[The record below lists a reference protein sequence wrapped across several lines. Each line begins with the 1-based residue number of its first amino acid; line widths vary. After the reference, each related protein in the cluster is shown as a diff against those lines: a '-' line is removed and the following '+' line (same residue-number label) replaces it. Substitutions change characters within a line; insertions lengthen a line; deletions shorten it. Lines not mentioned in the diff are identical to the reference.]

1 MRVNKVNSQN
11 FQAKHPKI
19 REMDKVL
26 RIINSSY
33 PTFSTSKFSRVNSV
47 NRNTLAKHKLAMKGI
62 DFFLNVRNK
71 LVISRN

>member
-1 MRVNKVNSQN
+1 MRVDKINSQN

-33 PTFSTSKFSRVNSV
+33 PTFSTSKFSRANSV
-47 NRNTLAKHKLAMKGI
+47 DKNNDNNSNTKREHVVE
-62 DFFLNVRNK
+62 DFSIEYKRDVYT
-71 LVISRN
+71 